1 MTPRRRLVAVTAVV
15 TSLALLAAACS
26 NTTGLPAAFFTNVVD
41 TVSLYALRGTAIT
54 LPSAYSL
61 QDTARVR
68 TDTTVSL
75 DFAFDFDSTG
85 KPVFLPTAALHLGTA
100 SGLQRTSTAFGAI
113 TLAPSGGYILDSAMT
128 VDTGTVLYA
137 VSRPVTC
144 LIGAV
149 PLYAKL
155 HVLSVDTAARRLD
168 FEILVDLNCGYRG
181 LAPGP
186 PPQQPGRAALARRG
200 HPSLTRLLDELEALD
215 MRRRALT
222 GQLDQLKG
230 ERNEAAKS
238 DARLM
243 KEKGELQAAVREGRR
258 ALGQRIE
265 TLEAELRGIEAAVE
279 DKLLYVPNLPLADV
293 PDGDESHN
301 KVVRTWGEPAPR
313 GGKPHW
319 ELGETL
325 GLLDLARGAKI
336 SGSGFPVFV
345 GAGSKLVRGHP

>member
-181 LAPGP
+181 LAPG
-186 PPQQPGRAALARRG
+186 
-200 HPSLTRLLDELEALD
+200 
-215 MRRRALT
+215 
-222 GQLDQLKG
+222 
-230 ERNEAAKS
+230 
-238 DARLM
+238 
-243 KEKGELQAAVREGRR
+243 
-258 ALGQRIE
+258 
-265 TLEAELRGIEAAVE
+265 
-279 DKLLYVPNLPLADV
+279 LP
-293 PDGDESHN
+293 
-301 KVVRTWGEPAPR
+301 TQ
-313 GGKPHW
+313 
-319 ELGETL
+319 
-325 GLLDLARGAKI
+325 
-336 SGSGFPVFV
+336 
-345 GAGSKLVRGHP
+345 